1 MPAVRRAGFW
11 GNRTPVRGRSSGLSS
26 HRAADGHLAAGAN
39 PSPEVLSREVRSA
52 CGPSIRHTCT
62 VDRRRA
68 GEAPPA
74 PGRTERPRTCGR
86 RAFAPLGSV
95 GIPPVAEWGESACP
109 PARGFPRAP
118 APRAS
123 PSLVLRAAN
132 RPVFDQSP
140 PPAAV
145 RQGPSAREAPN
156 VVAQAGAARETLPG
170 GGTRGV
176 PGRHERHARGQ
187 AISRAGGEGGIP
199 PSALR
204 VKARRTR
211 ARRLGSPG
219 KADGLRRR
227 EDRPPVQVRRLSG
240 PQLT

>member
-11 GNRTPVRGRSSGLSS
+11 GNRTPVRERSSGLSS

-62 VDRRRA
+62 VDRR
-68 GEAPPA
+68 
-74 PGRTERPRTCGR
+74 
-86 RAFAPLGSV
+86 PL
-95 GIPPVAEWGESACP
+95 
-109 PARGFPRAP
+109 
-118 APRAS
+118 
-123 PSLVLRAAN
+123 
-132 RPVFDQSP
+132 
-140 PPAAV
+140 
-145 RQGPSAREAPN
+145 RQQSAREAPN
-156 VVAQAGAARETLPG
+156 VIAQAGAARETLPG